1 MMSQGRMMNLVNS
14 ARCVCFALCLLAGP
28 SVSAVAASSGEQVLQ
43 GFISAEAEKKR
54 TPEAIVQKEKHKILF
69 IMGVTLLLGIATT
82 VSLGIAMA
90 VYGKPVFVAH
100 MISAGFSLTLAIIH
114 AIVAIVWFYPF

>member
-1 MMSQGRMMNLVNS
+1 MNLVNLL
-14 ARCVCFALCLLAGP
+14 RCACLALCLYAGP
-28 SVSAVAASSGEQVLQ
+28 GVSADAASSGEQVLR
-43 GFISAEAEKKR
+43 GFISAEAEQKR
-54 TPEAIVQKEKHKILF
+54 TPEAIAKKEKHQILF
-69 IMGVTLLLGIATT
+69 IMGIALLLGIATT
-82 VSLGIAMA
+82 VGLGIAMA

>member
-1 MMSQGRMMNLVNS
+1 MNPVKAL
-14 ARCVCFALCLLAGP
+14 RCVCLALCLFAGP
-28 SVSAVAASSGEQVLQ
+28 GASAVAASSGEQVLQ
-43 GFISAEAEKKR
+43 GFISAEAEQKR
-54 TPEAIVQKEKHKILF
+54 TPEAVVQKEKHQILF
-69 IMGVTLLLGIATT
+69 IMGVALLLGVATT
-82 VSLGIAMA
+82 VGLGIAMA

>member
-1 MMSQGRMMNLVNS
+1 MSPTNTMRWVCLALWLFAWPGVN
-14 ARCVCFALCLLAGP
+14 AT
-28 SVSAVAASSGEQVLQ
+28 AASSGEQVLQ
-43 GFISAEAEKKR
+43 GFISAEAEQKR
-54 TPEAIVQKEKHKILF
+54 IPETIVKKEKHQILF
-69 IMGVTLLLGIATT
+69 IMGIALLLGIATT
-82 VSLGIAMA
+82 VGLGIAMA